1 MLSYERRSL
10 TRGDIPAVVS
20 MPVAGGLGTN
30 GAAILEP
37 LTLTRTPPNACTHRF
52 FLFLLSEKDRNR
64 KMAWQT
70 APGMLVIIGGF
81 SLVGAMF
88 AGVDGLANWI
98 YKKPR
103 HIQQDNFNFLMNK
116 KYGYGGR
123 KL

>member
-1 MLSYERRSL
+1 
-10 TRGDIPAVVS
+10 
-20 MPVAGGLGTN
+20 
-30 GAAILEP
+30 
-37 LTLTRTPPNACTHRF
+37 
-52 FLFLLSEKDRNR
+52 
-64 KMAWQT
+64 
-70 APGMLVIIGGF
+70 MLVIIGGF